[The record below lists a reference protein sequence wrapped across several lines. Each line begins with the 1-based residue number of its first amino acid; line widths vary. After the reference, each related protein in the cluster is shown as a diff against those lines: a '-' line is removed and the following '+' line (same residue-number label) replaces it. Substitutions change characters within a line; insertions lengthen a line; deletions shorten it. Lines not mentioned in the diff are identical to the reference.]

1 MNKTLKLLKPYTFV
15 IILALI
21 FTLVQSICNLYLPT
35 LMSDIVNGGVVGQ
48 DMDKVISYGEKM
60 LLITIVS
67 MISSIIAT
75 YIAARVSTGY
85 ARKIRGDIYS
95 KVETFS
101 VNEFNKIPTSSLI
114 TRTTNDVTQIQT
126 LTLMGMRMMIVA
138 PMMCIGGTIMALSK
152 NLQLSIIFAV
162 AIPVLVAIIAIT
174 AKAIIPLFSKIQK
187 LTDRLNEVVREKLT
201 GVKVIRAFGKE
212 EYEKKRFAIANN
224 DIYEISKKAV
234 YIMSILL
241 PVVMFIINISTVAVI
256 WFGAGLIG
264 DNAINI
270 GDMMA
275 FMQYAMQVLFSIL
288 MLTMMFIL
296 IPRAIVS
303 GKRINEVLNIDPV
316 VKDNGVE
323 ISKDEIKLVGEIEFN
338 NVDFRYDGS
347 EGNVLEDISF
357 KVKRGETLAIIG
369 STGAGKTTILNLI
382 LRFYDKT
389 KGTIKIGGINIEDMK
404 VSSLRDMIGY
414 VPQKINLF
422 TGTIKDN
429 IKYGKQDATD
439 EEIIEAT
446 KISQAYDFITKEEK
460 GFELQVAQ
468 GGINFSGGQKQRMS
482 IARAIIKKADIYLFD
497 DSFSALDYTTD
508 SMVRKAI
515 MEKMKDSTK
524 IIVASRIS
532 TVLNADNIL
541 FIDEGKIIAQGTHK
555 ELYKNNE
562 AYKELVLTQI
572 TEKEATA

>member
-15 IILALI
+15 IIIALV
-21 FTLVQSICNLYLPT
+21 FTLLQSICNLYLPT
-35 LMSDIVNGGVVGQ
+35 LMSDIVNSGVVGQ
-48 DMDKVISYGEKM
+48 DIDKVIDYGKQM
-60 LLITIVS
+60 LLVTVIS

-85 ARKIRGDIYS
+85 ARKIRGEVYS
-95 KVETFS
+95 KVEKFS
-101 VNEFNKIPTSSLI
+101 INEFNKLPTSSLI
-114 TRTTNDVTQIQT
+114 TRTTNDVTQVQT
-126 LTLMGMRMMIVA
+126 LTLMGMRLMIVA
-138 PMMCIGGTIMALSK
+138 PMMCVGGTIMAVSK

-162 AIPVLVAIIAIT
+162 VIPVLVVIIGIT
-174 AKAIIPLFSKIQK
+174 AKAIIPLFSTIQK

-212 EYEKKRFAIANN
+212 EYEKKRFAVANN

-234 YIMSILL
+234 YIMSILM

-256 WFGAGLIG
+256 WFGAKLIG
-264 DNAINI
+264 NDALNI

-288 MLTMMFIL
+288 MITMMFIL

-303 GKRINEVLNIDPV
+303 GKRINEVLNVEPA
-316 VKDNGVE
+316 VKDNGKE
-323 ISKDEIKLVGEIEFN
+323 INKEEIPARGEIEFS
-338 NVDFRYDGS
+338 NVDFKYEGS
-347 EGNVLEDISF
+347 EENVIENISF
-357 KVKRGETLAIIG
+357 KVKKGETLAIIG

-382 LRFYDKT
+382 LRFYDRT
-389 KGTIKIGGINIEDMK
+389 KGSIKIGGIDIEDMK
-404 VSSLRDMIGY
+404 VTSLRDMIGY

-422 TGTIKDN
+422 TGTIKEN

-439 EEIIEAT
+439 EEVIEAT
-446 KISQAYDFITKEEK
+446 KISQAFDFITKEEK
-460 GFELQVAQ
+460 GFELEVSQ

-508 SMVRKAI
+508 SKVRKAI
-515 MEKMKDSTK
+515 MEEMKDTTK

-541 FIDEGKIIAQGTHK
+541 FIDEGKIVAEGNHK
-555 ELYKNNE
+555 ELYRTNE

>member
-1 MNKTLKLLKPYTFV
+1 MNKILKLLKPYTFV
-15 IILALI
+15 IIIALV
-21 FTLVQSICNLYLPT
+21 FTLVQALCNLYLPT
-35 LMSDIVNGGVVGQ
+35 LMSDIVNSGVVGQ
-48 DMDKVISYGEKM
+48 DMDKVVDYGKQM
-60 LLITIVS
+60 LFVTIIS

-85 ARKIRGDIYS
+85 ARKIRGEVYS

-101 VNEFNKIPTSSLI
+101 VNEFNKVPTSSLI
-114 TRTTNDVTQIQT
+114 TRTTNDVTQVQT
-126 LTLMGMRMMIVA
+126 LTLMGMRLMIIA

-152 NLQLSIIFAV
+152 NLQLSVIFAV
-162 AIPVLVAIIAIT
+162 FIPILLIIILFA
-174 AKAIIPLFSKIQK
+174 ARAIIPLFSKIQDF
-187 LTDRLNEVVREKLT
+187 TDRLNEVVREKLT

-212 EYEKKRFAIANN
+212 EHEKKRFDIANT
-224 DIYEISKKAV
+224 DIYEISKKTV
-234 YIMSILL
+234 YIMAILM
-241 PVVMFIINISTVAVI
+241 PTVMFLINISTVVVV
-256 WFGAGLIG
+256 WFGSKLIG
-264 DNAINI
+264 DGVLQI

-288 MLTMMFIL
+288 MVTMMFIL

-303 GKRINEVLNIDPV
+303 AKRINEVLDIDPM
-316 VKDNGVE
+316 VKDNGEE
-323 ISKDEIKLVGEIEFN
+323 INKANIKLKGEIEFD
-338 NVDFRYDGS
+338 NVGFKYEGS
-347 EGNVLEDISF
+347 DENVLENISF

-369 STGAGKTTILNLI
+369 TTGAGKSTILNLI
-382 LRFYDKT
+382 LRFYDRIT
-389 KGTIKIGGINIEDMK
+389 GTIRVGGMNIEDMK
-404 VSSLRDMIGY
+404 LASLRDMIAY

-422 TGTIKDN
+422 TGTIKEN

-439 EEIIEAT
+439 EEVIEAS
-446 KISQAYDFITKEEK
+446 KISEAFDFISKEEN
-460 GFELQVAQ
+460 GFDSEVSQ
-468 GGINFSGGQKQRMS
+468 GGMNFSGGQKQRIS

-508 SMVRKAI
+508 SKVRKGI
-515 MEKMKDSTK
+515 MENMKDTTK
-524 IIVASRIS
+524 VIVASRIS

-555 ELYKNNE
+555 ELYKTNE